1 MQNEIIINATAG
13 ETRVAI
19 LERGSF
25 VDLHIERATSRS
37 VVGSVIKG
45 RVNRVLPGMQAAFVD
60 IGLEKAAFLYVG
72 DYFDDNREPQRG
84 RGRGRGGNSRHTS
97 IEDVLKEGQA
107 IVVQVAKEPIG
118 TKGARITSNLS
129 IAGRHLVLTPWS
141 GRVGVSRRI
150 GGERE
155 RRRLRDIVEK
165 LRPKNLGFIIRT
177 AGEAARKADLEADV
191 RYLSSVWDAIDEK
204 KLEEAPPTTLYSEP
218 SLPIRVIRDFANVE
232 TKRIVVDSPAVF
244 EEMTNFVTNFVAD
257 PKPAI
262 ELHESSE
269 PIFRHYGIEGRI
281 DANLERKVWL
291 KSGGYL
297 IIDQTEALTSI
308 DVNTGRFVGKRNL
321 EDTVLKTNL
330 EAVREV
336 AYQLRFRNIGGL
348 IIVDLIDMEPYE
360 NREKVYRSLVD
371 ALRGDK
377 AKTNVLEISELGLIE
392 MTRKRTREN
401 LVQTLCEPCP
411 YCDGRS
417 FILSCES
424 VAYKTL
430 REIRSRLPRF
440 NGRSIAVTVNP
451 HVAGALLSAEQ
462 ATLDLLSQELGNEI
476 EIRAK
481 RSMHQGQ
488 IEIMAL
494 DDGQP
499 LKLEIPWLS
508 EERRKPEEKP
518 AKPRGRGG
526 RGRGKPA
533 AEIPAEASPAAET
546 GPSEGAEI
554 AENASESGDPPVE
567 SAASEEV
574 PAVTEPQGEETSTQE
589 LAPLEEIE
597 APEAAAEE
605 NEPAESGEPQENALH
620 SAVPNEPEPEVFE
633 FGDSQEESV
642 GEDTD
647 DEDHLPMEPFSEEHT
662 KS

>member
-19 LERGSF
+19 LERGTF
-25 VDLHIERATSRS
+25 VDLHIERTSSRS

-84 RGRGRGGNSRHTS
+84 RGRGGNSRHTN
-97 IEDVLKEGQA
+97 IADVLKEGQA

-150 GGERE
+150 DGERE

-177 AGEAARKADLEADV
+177 AGEAARDADLEADV
-191 RYLSSVWDAIDEK
+191 RYLTSVWTEIEDQ
-204 KLEEAPPTTLYSEP
+204 KLEKPPPTTLYSEP
-218 SLPIRVIRDFANVE
+218 SLPIRVIRDFANSE
-232 TKRIVVDSPAVF
+232 TKRIIVDSPSVF
-244 EEMTNFVTNFVAD
+244 KEMTDFVNNFIAD
-257 PKPAI
+257 PKPTI
-262 ELHESSE
+262 ELHEGPE

-348 IIVDLIDMEPYE
+348 IIVDLIDMEPYA
-360 NREKVYRSLVD
+360 NRDKVYRALVD

-430 REIRSRLPRF
+430 REIRYRLPRF
-440 NGRSIAVTVNP
+440 SGRQIAVTVNP
-451 HVAGALLSAEQ
+451 HVAGTLLSTEQ
-462 ATLDLLSQELGNEI
+462 ANLDVLREELGNDI

-481 RSMHQGQ
+481 RGMHQSQ
-488 IEIMAL
+488 LEIMAL
-494 DDGQP
+494 DDGPP
-499 LKLEIPWLS
+499 LKMDIPWLS
-508 EERRKPEEKP
+508 EERPKPAEKP
-518 AKPRGRGG
+518 APAKGKRPPRKP
-526 RGRGKPA
+526 K
-533 AEIPAEASPAAET
+533 EET
-546 GPSEGAEI
+546 SE
-554 AENASESGDPPVE
+554 AENPVE
-567 SAASEEV
+567 SAPEASETPAKTLEIPAVAEPASEE
-574 PAVTEPQGEETSTQE
+574 PSIADFASLDENEASETSS
-589 LAPLEEIE
+589 
-597 APEAAAEE
+597 EE
-605 NEPAESGEPQENALH
+605 NEPVESGEALENALN
-620 SAVPNEPEPEVFE
+620 SAVPNDPEPEVAE
-633 FGDSQEESV
+633 FGDSQEEPV
-642 GEDTD
+642 DEDAD
-647 DEDHLPMEPFSEEHT
+647 DFDHLPMEPFSKEHL

>member
-19 LERGSF
+19 LERGTF
-25 VDLHIERATSRS
+25 VDLHIERTSSRS

-84 RGRGRGGNSRHTS
+84 RGRGGNSRHTN

-118 TKGARITSNLS
+118 TKGARITSNIS

-150 GGERE
+150 DGDRE

-165 LRPKNLGFIIRT
+165 LRPKDLGFIIRT
-177 AGEAARKADLEADV
+177 AGETAREADLEADV
-191 RYLSSVWDAIDEK
+191 RYLASVWAKIEEQ
-204 KLEEAPPTTLYSEP
+204 KLEKPPPATLYSEP
-218 SLPIRVIRDFANVE
+218 SLPIRVIRDFANLE
-232 TKRIVVDSPAVF
+232 TKRIIVDSPSVF
-244 EEMTNFVTNFVAD
+244 KEMTDFVTNFIAD

-262 ELHESSE
+262 ELHEGPE

-360 NREKVYRSLVD
+360 NREKVYRALVD

-430 REIRSRLPRF
+430 REIRYRLPRF
-440 NGRSIAVTVNP
+440 SGRQIAVTVNP
-451 HVAGALLSAEQ
+451 HVAGTLLSTEQ
-462 ATLDLLSQELGNEI
+462 ANLDVLREELGNDI

-481 RSMHQGQ
+481 RGMHQSQ
-488 IEIMAL
+488 LEIMAL
-494 DDGQP
+494 DDGPP
-499 LKLEIPWLS
+499 LKLDIPWLS
-508 EERRKPEEKP
+508 EVRPKPAEKP
-518 AKPRGRGG
+518 APAKRT
-526 RGRGKPA
+526 RGKAKAKSAEEPTQETAMAAEEDAAVAESAPEKSETPLEGVATVEIPASAEPPA
-533 AEIPAEASPAAET
+533 AERPE
-546 GPSEGAEI
+546 
-554 AENASESGDPPVE
+554 VE
-567 SAASEEV
+567 M
-574 PAVTEPQGEETSTQE
+574 
-589 LAPLEEIE
+589 
-597 APEAAAEE
+597 AAAEE
-605 NEPAESGEPQENALH
+605 NGAVESGEAQENALH

-633 FGDSQEESV
+633 FDNSQEEPVS
-642 GEDTD
+642 EDED
-647 DEDHLPMEPFSEEHT
+647 DFDHLPMEPFSKEHI